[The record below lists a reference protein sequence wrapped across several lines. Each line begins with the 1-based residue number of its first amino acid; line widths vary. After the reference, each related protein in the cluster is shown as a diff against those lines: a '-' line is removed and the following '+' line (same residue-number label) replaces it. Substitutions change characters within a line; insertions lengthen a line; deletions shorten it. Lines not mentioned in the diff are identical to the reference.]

1 MNVVR
6 NISVIM
12 IGTMFALGVGCR
24 TVTAEEVC
32 LEKNTHFYLQGHT
45 VGEEVEFRKETVVVL
60 NDIGE
65 VVEGVLNEEAYLR
78 PVGWQSI
85 IQDYSY
91 AAAYLDAR
99 PFFPRMASSGHQA
112 VMMTFGHLPYKE
124 KTKIV
129 LDEDGYVLSGTVK
142 DDVTIALVEERY
154 GFVTLKGDNELAF
167 YPDGKLKSGVLK
179 EDTNLRPVGWQKRL
193 TPDTS
198 SAGYVMFRAGEDVVF
213 DENGEVI
220 VGTIKEALPTLT
232 DKDGKMYLA
241 GTKLSFTAD
250 GVTEMAKAVDI
261 PKPLKMG
268 FE

>member
-1 MNVVR
+1 MSVVR
-6 NISVIM
+6 YLSAVM
-12 IGTMFALGVGCR
+12 IGAMISLGVGVQ
-24 TVTAEEVC
+24 TVMAEEVR
-32 LEKNTHFYLQGHT
+32 LEKDTHFYLQGHT
-45 VGEEVEFRKETVVVL
+45 VGEEIEFRKGTVVML

-124 KTKIV
+124 KTGVV
-129 LDEDGYVLSGTVK
+129 LDENGYVLRGTVK
-142 DDVTIALVEERY
+142 DDVTIALVEGRY
-154 GFVTLKGDNELAF
+154 GFVTLKGGNELVF
-167 YPDGKLKSGVLK
+167 YPNGKLKSGVLK

-193 TPDTS
+193 MPNTS
-198 SAGYVMFRAGEDVVF
+198 TAGYVMFRAGEEVVF

-220 VGTIKEALPTLT
+220 IGTIRNASPMLSDES
-232 DKDGKMYLA
+232 GKMYLA
-241 GTKLSFTAD
+241 GTKLSFAED
-250 GVTEMAKAVDI
+250 GLTEMAKAVDI